1 MEFQST
7 FDAVTLFLVH
17 GTFCVVLFLASL
29 YVIWHVGCVLY
40 QRCKRIALREI
51 NLFKESQELKHFM
64 LLHQDE
70 KREHIQ

>member
-17 GTFCVVLFLASL
+17 GVFLAVLFLASL
-29 YVIWHVGCVLY
+29 YCVWHVGCFLVGKCI
-40 QRCKRIALREI
+40 RVALREV
-51 NLFKESQELKHFM
+51 NLYKESAELKHFM
-64 LLHQDE
+64 LLHEDE